1 MRRLRSL
8 STPGASSRPNASI
21 QRATVT
27 CPCPYACVQA
37 ADGPDEPARGSR
49 VLPGRCQLAV
59 AGALDSPALARGRTH
74 LSVALDAEQRTP
86 GHSRLSHPLLVAGDG
101 DGGARRPED
110 REDAEHARH
119 GAALGFRS
127 PNWRLR
133 LPAAM
138 ATSLACVASLA
149 SLAMAAAASAV
160 PRCLGGPAAERATF
174 LHTRRS
180 KSACDSSCTRSWA
193 SRSTTRRTR
202 RPRRP
207 RRHGLTSK
215 RGPITREARLP
226 RRGLVRRGLVRRY
239 RPDHDREAWCRDA

>member
-1 MRRLRSL
+1 M
-8 STPGASSRPNASI
+8 
-21 QRATVT
+21 
-27 CPCPYACVQA
+27 
-37 ADGPDEPARGSR
+37 
-49 VLPGRCQLAV
+49 
-59 AGALDSPALARGRTH
+59 
-74 LSVALDAEQRTP
+74 
-86 GHSRLSHPLLVAGDG
+86 AGDG
-101 DGGARRPED
+101 DGGAGRPKD

-138 ATSLACVASLA
+138 ATSLASVASLA

-160 PRCLGGPAAERATF
+160 PRCLAGPAVERTTF

-180 KSACDSSCTRSWA
+180 KSACDSSCTRNWA

-207 RRHGLTSK
+207 RRHGRTSK
-215 RGPITREARLP
+215 RGPIPREARYQERPDHKRGPITRDARPP
-226 RRGLVRRGLVRRY
+226 RRGLVRRGLVRRGLVRRGLVRRGPAAAQRAG
-239 RPDHDREAWCRDA
+239 RPERPGPLCRGGPEDL